1 MRVRFSPPAH
11 ENRYWWTI
19 LECDGRFMVCMREHV
34 AGRRPGVEAVGG
46 DGSIT
51 VSEANVGGQ
60 VGPFRRTISS
70 TDAGLVTF
78 SPVL

>member
-1 MRVRFSPPAH
+1 
-11 ENRYWWTI
+11 
-19 LECDGRFMVCMREHV
+19 MVCMREHV

-78 SPVL
+78 SLAL